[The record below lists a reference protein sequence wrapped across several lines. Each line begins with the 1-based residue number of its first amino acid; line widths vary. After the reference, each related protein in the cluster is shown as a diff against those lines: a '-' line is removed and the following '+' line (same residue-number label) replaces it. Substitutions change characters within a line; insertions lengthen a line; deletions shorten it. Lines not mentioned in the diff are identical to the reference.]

1 MVDMVA
7 SVIHVF
13 DDIKLIYLNQLVTL
27 LNQLVTLLFNNDQL
41 IKPIDGLVC
50 MSLKI
55 MFVLTLLEPLSWL
68 IWLACMRVSWCCFA
82 IVT

>member
-7 SVIHVF
+7 SVIHAF
-13 DDIKLIYLNQLVTL
+13 DDIELIYLNQLVTL
-27 LNQLVTLLFNNDQL
+27 FNDDQL

-50 MSLKI
+50 MSLEI
-55 MFVLTLLEPLSWL
+55 MFVPDLLEPLSWL
-68 IWLACMRVSWCCFA
+68 VWLACMRVSWCCFA

>member
-13 DDIKLIYLNQLVTL
+13 DVIELIYLKQLVI
-27 LNQLVTLLFNNDQL
+27 LLFNDDQL

-50 MSLKI
+50 MSLEI
-55 MFVLTLLEPLSWL
+55 MFVPDLLEPLSWL
-68 IWLACMRVSWCCFA
+68 VWLACMRVSWCCFA

>member
-13 DDIKLIYLNQLVTL
+13 DVIELIYLKQLVI
-27 LNQLVTLLFNNDQL
+27 LLFNDDQL

-50 MSLKI
+50 MSLEI
-55 MFVLTLLEPLSWL
+55 MFVPDLVESLSWL
-68 IWLACMRVSWCCFA
+68 VW
-82 IVT
+82 

>member
-7 SVIHVF
+7 SVIHAF
-13 DDIKLIYLNQLVTL
+13 DDIELIY

-50 MSLKI
+50 MSLEI
-55 MFVLTLLEPLSWL
+55 MFVPDLLEPLSWL
-68 IWLACMRVSWCCFA
+68 VSLACMRVSWCFFA

>member
-13 DDIKLIYLNQLVTL
+13 NDIELIYLNQLVTL
-27 LNQLVTLLFNNDQL
+27 LFNTDKL
-41 IKPIDGLVC
+41 IKPIDGLIC
-50 MSLKI
+50 MSLEI
-55 MFVLTLLEPLSWL
+55 MFVPDLLEPLSWL

-82 IVT
+82 IVTLPVM

>member
-7 SVIHVF
+7 SVIHAF
-13 DDIKLIYLNQLVTL
+13 DDIELIYLNQLVTL
-27 LNQLVTLLFNNDQL
+27 LFNDDQL

-50 MSLKI
+50 MSLEI
-55 MFVLTLLEPLSWL
+55 MFVPDLLEPLSWL
-68 IWLACMRVSWCCFA
+68 VWLACMRVSWCCFA